1 MSWASFAMLA
11 PAIMVV
17 GGVFALRR
25 SVRNGAHDEHNEVAG
40 MVFQTV
46 GALYAVLLA
55 FVVVSEWTS
64 LQDARNNTFT
74 EANQLGALYWN
85 ARALP
90 AEAGRDLEATTQ
102 RYARVVIDQEWPLLG
117 HGGYSAEATDLV
129 YRMREE
135 INALPADDPHAQAIF
150 DHSLST
156 VNDLASAR
164 RERLSQSGHNVP
176 PALWLA
182 LAVGAAVTV
191 AFTFVFGLNNFR
203 AHLLLGSALAVL
215 VILVLALIQMLDQP
229 FAGAIAVDPEAFEI
243 FLRGLPP
250 QR

>member
-11 PAIMVV
+11 PALMVI
-17 GGVFALRR
+17 GGVFALRW
-25 SVRNGAHDEHNEVAG
+25 SVRKGAHDEHNEVAG

-74 EANQLGALYWN
+74 EANQLGTLYWN

-90 AEAGRDLEATTQ
+90 PEAGRDLEATTQ
-102 RYARVVIDQEWPLLG
+102 RYARVVIDQEWPLLAD
-117 HGGYSAEATDLV
+117 GGYSPEATELV
-129 YRMREE
+129 YRMRAD
-135 INALPADDPHAQAIF
+135 INALPVGDAHAQAVYE
-150 DHSLST
+150 HSLST
-156 VNDLASAR
+156 VNDLAAAR

-176 PALWLA
+176 SALWLA
-182 LAVGAAVTV
+182 LAIGAAVTV
-191 AFTFVFGLNNFR
+191 GFTFVFGLSNFR
-203 AHLLLGSALAVL
+203 AHVALGSALAVL
-215 VILVLALIQMLDQP
+215 VILVLALIQALDQP
-229 FAGAIAVDPEAFEI
+229 FAGTIAVDPDAFEI